1 MASTIFSVV
10 YPGRDAFSEGDV
22 ELVRSQE
29 LNLAPRSP
37 RHLVPDVIERAAAG
51 IHFLVPAQAVKEGVP
66 FARGSRVTRV
76 AGNERAE
83 VSLCRHD
90 LVDIIVFENASL
102 PGYTTEKIVE
112 AMAARCLPIYWGN
125 PVIQREFNPKSFLN
139 YFDFQDEEALIE
151 RIIELDESDSLY
163 RQHLAEPYFH
173 HNRPNEFFSLDRV
186 LDHFEMIFSAS
197 IRPVA
202 RRRRLFSF
210 GRWTLARRDP
220 T

>member
-90 LVDIIVFENASL
+90 LVDIIVFSQEHVRL
-102 PGYTTEKIVE
+102 
-112 AMAARCLPIYWGN
+112 
-125 PVIQREFNPKSFLN
+125 VIKGVQRRS
-139 YFDFQDEEALIE
+139 EERRVGKE
-151 RIIELDESDSLY
+151 CRSRWS
-163 RQHLAEPYFH
+163 PYH
-173 HNRPNEFFSLDRV
+173 
-186 LDHFEMIFSAS
+186 
-197 IRPVA
+197 
-202 RRRRLFSF
+202 
-210 GRWTLARRDP
+210 
-220 T
+220 